1 MMFKK
6 EKMSDMEKKSKLS
19 VLKDLHKQASDAMKG
34 DLQGMKKVTVAADS
48 KSGLKE
54 GLDKAEEMLGMEGED
69 EESELGEK
77 RAYDEAD
84 ESKEDQSEGFEDQQ
98 DESEPMDEE
107 ELDAKIQELLKLK
120 EKLQK

>member
-1 MMFKK
+1 MQFKK

-34 DLQGMKKVTVAADS
+34 DLEGMKGMKKVTIASDS

-54 GLDKAEEMLGMEGED
+54 GLDKAEEMLGEEDEDEGEQREYDTADKSRD
-69 EESELGEK
+69 E
-77 RAYDEAD
+77 
-84 ESKEDQSEGFEDQQ
+84 QSEGFEDQQ
-98 DESEPMDEE
+98 DESEPMDEIE
-107 ELDAKIQELLKLK
+107 AKIQELLALK